1 MYLRDLAKRKWREA
15 GLYRSKKSS
24 VRSFLKYIEDNP
36 LDCWDEAIKVFRKR
50 FYDAFDDL
58 VPPLLDTDDKLMR
71 LIVIRRLNVNKRKE
85 LDVLKRL
92 AKELDAQDDVL
103 ELKAVA
109 LVRNKSVLSV
119 LKSRKDLSME
129 VRHIIEPIPER
140 HKHATNIVRN
150 APYEELRTIK

>member
-15 GLYRSKKSS
+15 GLYKSKKSS
-24 VRSFLKYIEDNP
+24 VQSFLKYIEDNP
-36 LDCWDEAIKVFRKR
+36 LDCWDESIKVFRKR

-71 LIVIRRLNVNKRKE
+71 LIVIRRLNAKNRKE
-85 LDVLKRL
+85 LDLLKKL
-92 AKELDAQDDVL
+92 AKDLDAHEHEL

-119 LKSRKDLSME
+119 LKSRQDLSME
-129 VRHIIEPIPER
+129 VRHIFEPIPER
-140 HKHATNIVRN
+140 HRHATNIVRN
-150 APYEELRTIK
+150 APYEEQRAIK